1 MFGLGPRTSILPSF
15 PMLDSLSRCLA
26 SYRLRG
32 AIYECEKY
40 EPQALQATK
49 AVNGSCREN
58 LTKNA

>member
-1 MFGLGPRTSILPSF
+1 MLNSGPQRLILQSF

-26 SYRLRG
+26 SYPLRG
-32 AIYECEKY
+32 ASDECEKY

-58 LTKNA
+58 LTNNA